1 MSAPFVNDDSTLD
14 YLDALEA
21 EQRLGQGDETLDA
34 LDELESTSG
43 ALETDEAAT
52 EATPESVGEI
62 DLFSAPESA
71 AGGDKVADT
80 GLTGLVTGERKPK
93 GQGAA
98 NVISSGFAHTGLNL
112 LDSLRFVASPVLP
125 DDLNDDARSFIDD
138 QRKLVGDFY
147 QDAEATT
154 FESLAKGGIQV
165 GLSFLVTGGV
175 AGRAASGIGGFLS
188 KAPRISKAVA
198 GSIKY
203 GVPGEIAFNPY
214 DPRLSNIMAAEA
226 ADESPNSGILS
237 KVGHGVSVLNSPL
250 AGALAANPDDPE
262 WLARGKS
269 AVEGGL
275 VGKALG
281 TLAQGFGKA
290 ARAAFARNAKATQQF
305 DEAFAGTPLASHIR
319 AEADEALAGGTPL
332 DPAAMG
338 QSRYPVPA
346 QVESPFAL
354 LPERIPT
361 GSELI
366 AEGRVP
372 RDILVAAQDANYAR
386 AFVKDLEDAVIQVPK
401 SAADVERAKVL
412 AAQTKLARDEAKE
425 VARAARAKWEA
436 MQADPRWQTLPDA
449 VRVELKALAET
460 GQEGVVRFERVAPAE
475 TPLNGSY
482 IFPDAGKVESIEGF
496 GREAQSRLRKEFPNA
511 KLAYEGTDAKGVP
524 SYTVEWLEGHGSEKA
539 LLRLRSA
546 LRKAHPGAAEVN
558 IQAIAADTRGVTQ
571 RLMGDAPTGGSG
583 DFGPLM
589 QTIRLPLNKRAV
601 PAVFRPSKAAQAVDA
616 GPRTIGGNAVQSE
629 VIPGQVL
636 EFDPEGR
643 VLFQQEITDQ
653 VKHVDFSTME
663 AEEVLELIDEYT
675 TGAEVY
681 ALRDADGELE
691 NTFALLQSNQK
702 AAARETGKEL
712 AEKRAAGVAE
722 RAAVHEAVSEVVHRE
737 VATQAQDL
745 ARTVQSGSASA
756 ADEMRL
762 VQAIR
767 TVEKLSGSE
776 LAPAPKPARAKS
788 SGAVTQPTSQLDEAI
803 SSVTGGGGRRELR
816 ALAKELNA
824 VEPSQ
829 VPGRLAKFREAVA
842 RQAAGLEAALR
853 KYGQARFPRARKA
866 EKALQ
871 EWYGNSLLYDIE
883 TTVRNTT
890 SNTTLFAADQINE
903 TLRAFWRGVGQG
915 NVAEETV
922 IEATARSRGAALQVL
937 HTAQAT
943 IAAFRN
949 SADDLAKVRNTVA
962 RESGERV
969 KRAWQTEQTQLGEA
983 GGAAVLPP
991 HIQVPYL
998 GTFIRVPR
1006 RINTTVDEFSKGMNY
1021 ATEIA
1026 AEGYRVG
1033 YRKGLRSTDLDDFAN
1048 RYHEIADPVTRERV
1062 AEKALAKANRNVF
1075 TEPLGPLGK
1084 VGEALLEALPFG
1096 RVLVPFYR
1104 IPLNIAKMTFR
1115 TDPIGAL
1122 VRDALAEDSA
1132 LRMLVQTKDWRRVL
1146 QTPEGQDLAARL
1158 TMGAGIWAMAGTLV
1172 SADRISGSAPS
1183 DPRDR
1188 EVWELQGRKEYSI
1201 KIGGHWVPAA
1211 FIGPYAITLFA
1222 AADVWTALDEV
1233 KERSPEAAEGM
1244 VTALSLGYVKAL
1256 KNLNYMQGVW
1266 RMLDAVQ
1273 NPERSFIGTAGRF
1286 AGGFIPSFME
1296 RFPERLDLFTPF
1308 NVDGTVR
1315 DPKHYKANGDLV
1327 RMRTALNQF
1336 AIDAGFQGFFDI
1348 PPKFTLT
1355 GPEVRLPF
1363 AARAADGAPI
1373 AQEMAR
1379 IGMGLDFDRRLR
1391 TINGYTLS
1399 NAEYRDFGYF
1409 VKDFKIGGKT
1419 LVEKLNED
1427 VQSKDWQTL
1436 TDGNPAQGMIGSKHQ
1451 HIAGVLDVYMTEAEK
1466 AFLGQRPDVFEKMAT
1481 MYRENLRVKV
1491 EDTPPDPTNETLK
1504 ALLAGS
1510 DR

>member
-80 GLTGLVTGERKPK
+80 GLTGLATGERKPK

-175 AGRAASGIGGFLS
+175 AGRAAGGLSKLGGFAS
-188 KAPRISKAVA
+188 KAPRLAKAVA
-198 GSIKY
+198 GSVKY

-214 DPRLSNIMAAEA
+214 DPRLSNVM
-226 ADESPNSGILS
+226 GIDT
-237 KVGHGVSVLNSPL
+237 
-250 AGALAANPDDPE
+250 LAANPDDPE

-269 AVEGGL
+269 AVEGG
-275 VGKALG
+275 VTGKALG
-281 TLAQGFGKA
+281 LVLQGLGKA
-290 ARAAFARNAKATQQF
+290 AKAAFARNAKATQQF

-425 VARAARAKWEA
+425 VARATRAKWEA

-475 TPLNGSY
+475 TPINGTV
-482 IFPDAGKVESIEGF
+482 ILPKAGVHESIDSF
-496 GREAQSRLRKEFPNA
+496 GPAAQHRLRQAFPNA
-511 KLAYEGTDAKGVP
+511 KLQHLGTEGGVP
-524 SYTVEWLEGHGSEKA
+524 HYNVDYLHGGGTEA
-539 LLRLRSA
+539 GLGRLRSV
-546 LRKAHPGAAEVN
+546 LRQAHPGATEIKVTM
-558 IQAIAADTRGVTQ
+558 IPSHPTIARLAGMSEADLAAAKAAVAKG
-571 RLMGDAPTGGSG
+571 GDAPRVTV
-583 DFGPLM
+583 
-589 QTIRLPLNKRAV
+589 TLPLQRKAI
-601 PAVFRPSKAAQAVDA
+601 PAVFRPSQAAQAVTE
-616 GPRTIGGNAVQSE
+616 PRTIGGNAVQSE
-629 VIPGQVL
+629 AIPGQVL
-636 EFDPEGR
+636 EFDGEGR

-722 RAAVHEAVSEVVHRE
+722 RAAVHDAVAEVVHRE

-776 LAPAPKPARAKS
+776 PAPAPKPARAKS

-824 VEPSQ
+824 VEPAQ

-1172 SADRISGSAPS
+1172 SSDRISGSAPS

-1211 FIGPYAITLFA
+1211 FIGPYAVTLFA

-1233 KERSPEAAEGM
+1233 KERSPEAAENM
-1244 VTALSLGYVKAL
+1244 VAALGLGYVKAL

-1273 NPERSFIGTAGRF
+1273 NPERSFVGTAGRF

-1315 DPKHYKANGDLV
+1315 DPKHYKANGDLD
-1327 RMRTALNQF
+1327 RMRTALNQL

-1363 AARAADGAPI
+1363 AARAADSAPI

-1427 VQSKDWQTL
+1427 VQSPDWQKL

-1466 AFLGQRPDVFEKMAT
+1466 AFLGQRPDVFEKMAA

-1491 EDTPPDPTNETLK
+1491 EDSPPDPTNETLK